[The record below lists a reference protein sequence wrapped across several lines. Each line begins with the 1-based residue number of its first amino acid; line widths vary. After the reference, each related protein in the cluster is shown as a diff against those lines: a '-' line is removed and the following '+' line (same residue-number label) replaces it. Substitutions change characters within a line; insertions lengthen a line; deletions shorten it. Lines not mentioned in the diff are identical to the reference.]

1 MDAPFH
7 DYQMSAAVDGDE
19 VTIKITTSG
28 CGRAKV
34 AFKAVN
40 LDCEDFEKEVA
51 LGEEIV
57 VKGRIVDG
65 KQPYY
70 GLVIP
75 EGDLSQ
81 ILEVYGR

>member
-1 MDAPFH
+1 M
-7 DYQMSAAVDGDE
+7 
-19 VTIKITTSG
+19 
-28 CGRAKV
+28 
-34 AFKAVN
+34 N

-75 EGDLSQ
+75 EGDLNQ
-81 ILEVYGR
+81 ILEVYGRE